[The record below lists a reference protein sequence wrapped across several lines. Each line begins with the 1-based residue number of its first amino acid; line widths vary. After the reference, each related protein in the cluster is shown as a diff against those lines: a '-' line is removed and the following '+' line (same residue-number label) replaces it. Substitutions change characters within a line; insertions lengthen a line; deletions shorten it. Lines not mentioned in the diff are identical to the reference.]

1 MIRFMDKPIFGL
13 ALALAASCL
22 GCGEDGDKGIESEPT
37 APEVTQAIARVSPTE
52 GNEAQGTVE
61 FSQEADKVRVIAN
74 LTGLTEGNHGF
85 HIHEKGDCSA
95 ADGTSAGG
103 HFNPENK
110 AHGAPYAAERHVG
123 DLGNI
128 FAEAS
133 GQATYNRVDTL
144 LELNGDNSII
154 GLAVIVHALPDD
166 FSQPTG
172 AAGARVGCGVIEGR

>member
-1 MIRFMDKPIFGL
+1 MIRFIDKPIIGL

-22 GCGEDGDKGIESEPT
+22 GCSEDEPT
-37 APEVTQAIARVSPTE
+37 ASEATQASAVINPTE
-52 GNEAQGTVE
+52 GNQAQGMVE
-61 FSQEADKVRVIAN
+61 FTQEADGVRVIAN
-74 LTGLTEGNHGF
+74 LTGLTEGDHGF

-110 AHGAPYAAERHVG
+110 NHGAPDAAERHVG

-128 FAEAS
+128 TAADS
-133 GQATYNRVDTL
+133 GQATYNRLDTH
-144 LELNGDNSII
+144 LELNGTNSII

-172 AAGARVGCGVIEGR
+172 AAGDRVGCGVVEGR

>member
-1 MIRFMDKPIFGL
+1 MIRFIDKPIIGL

-22 GCGEDGDKGIESEPT
+22 GCSSDEPT
-37 APEVTQAIARVSPTE
+37 ASEATQASTVVNPTE
-52 GNEAQGTVE
+52 GNQAQGTVE
-61 FSQEADKVRVIAN
+61 FTQEADGVRVIAN
-74 LTGLTEGNHGF
+74 LTGLTEGDHGF

-103 HFNPENK
+103 HFNPAGT
-110 AHGAPYAAERHVG
+110 AHGAPDAAERHVG

-128 FAEAS
+128 TADAS
-133 GQATYNRVDTL
+133 GQATYNRLDTH
-144 LELNGDNSII
+144 LELSGANNII

>member
-1 MIRFMDKPIFGL
+1 MIRFIDKSIIGL
-13 ALALAASCL
+13 TLAFAVSCL
-22 GCGEDGDKGIESEPT
+22 GCSEDEPT
-37 APEVTQAIARVSPTE
+37 ASGATQATTVVNPTE

-61 FSQEADKVRVIAN
+61 FTQEAGGVRVIAN
-74 LTGLTEGNHGF
+74 LTGLTEGDHGF

-103 HFNPENK
+103 HFNPEGT
-110 AHGAPYAAERHVG
+110 AHGAPDAAERHVG

-128 FAEAS
+128 TADAS
-133 GQATYNRVDTL
+133 GDATYNRLDTH
-144 LELNGDNSII
+144 LELNGANTII
-154 GLAVIVHALPDD
+154 GLAVVVHALPDD

>member
-1 MIRFMDKPIFGL
+1 MIRFIDKPIIGL

-22 GCGEDGDKGIESEPT
+22 GCSEDEPT
-37 APEVTQAIARVSPTE
+37 ASEATQASAVVNPTE
-52 GNEAQGTVE
+52 GNQAQGTVE
-61 FSQEADKVRVIAN
+61 FTQEAGGVRVIAN
-74 LTGLTEGNHGF
+74 LTGLTEGDHGF

-103 HFNPENK
+103 HFNPEGK
-110 AHGAPYAAERHVG
+110 AHGAPDAAERHVG

-128 FAEAS
+128 TAAAS
-133 GQATYNRVDTL
+133 GQATYNRLDTHL
-144 LELNGDNSII
+144 DLNGDNSII

>member
-13 ALALAASCL
+13 VLALAASCL
-22 GCGEDGDKGIESEPT
+22 GCSEDEPT
-37 APEVTQAIARVSPTE
+37 ASEDTQASAVISPTE

-61 FSQEADKVRVIAN
+61 FTQEAGGVRVIAN
-74 LTGLTEGNHGF
+74 LTGLTEGDHGF

-110 AHGAPYAAERHVG
+110 AHGAPDAAERHVG

-128 FAEAS
+128 TADAS
-133 GQATYNRVDTL
+133 GQATYNRLDTH
-144 LELNGDNSII
+144 LELNGDNNII

>member
-1 MIRFMDKPIFGL
+1 MIRFIDKPIFGL
-13 ALALAASCL
+13 ALALAVSCL
-22 GCGEDGDKGIESEPT
+22 GCSEDEPT
-37 APEVTQAIARVSPTE
+37 ASVPTQASTVVNPTE

-61 FSQEADKVRVIAN
+61 FTEEAGGVRVIAN
-74 LTGLTEGNHGF
+74 LTGLTEGDHGF

-103 HFNPENK
+103 HFNPEGT
-110 AHGAPYAAERHVG
+110 AHGAPDAAERHVG

-128 FAEAS
+128 TADAS
-133 GQATYNRVDTL
+133 GDAAYNRVDTL

>member
-1 MIRFMDKPIFGL
+1 MISLIINPIVGL
-13 ALALAASCL
+13 ALALAAT
-22 GCGEDGDKGIESEPT
+22 GCSEDEPT
-37 APEVTQAIARVSPTE
+37 ASGTSQASAMVNPTE
-52 GNEAQGTVE
+52 GNDAQGTVE
-61 FSQEADKVRVIAN
+61 FTQEDGGVRVLAN
-74 LTGLTEGNHGF
+74 LTGLSEGDHGF

-103 HFNPENK
+103 HFNPEGT
-110 AHGAPYAAERHVG
+110 AHGAPDAAERHVG

-128 FAEAS
+128 TADAA
-133 GQATYNRVDTL
+133 GKAVYNRVDTRV
-144 LELNGDNSII
+144 ELDGANSVI

>member
-1 MIRFMDKPIFGL
+1 MIRFIDKPIIGL
-13 ALALAASCL
+13 ALALAASFL
-22 GCGEDGDKGIESEPT
+22 GCSEDEPT
-37 APEVTQAIARVSPTE
+37 ASGDTQASAVINPTE

-61 FSQEADKVRVIAN
+61 FTQEAGAVRVIAN
-74 LTGLTEGNHGF
+74 LTGLTEGDHGF

-103 HFNPENK
+103 HFNPEGK
-110 AHGAPYAAERHVG
+110 AHGPPDAAERHVG

-128 FAEAS
+128 TADAS
-133 GQATYNRVDTL
+133 GKATYNRLDTH
-144 LELNGDNSII
+144 LELDGANSII
-154 GLAVIVHALPDD
+154 RLAVIVHALPDD

>member
-1 MIRFMDKPIFGL
+1 MIRFIDKPIIGL
-13 ALALAASCL
+13 ALALTASCL
-22 GCGEDGDKGIESEPT
+22 GCSEDEPT
-37 APEVTQAIARVSPTE
+37 ASEDTQASTTIQPTE
-52 GNEAQGTVE
+52 NNNAEGTVE
-61 FSQEADKVRVIAN
+61 FTQEAGGVRVIAN
-74 LTGLTEGNHGF
+74 LTGLTEGDHGF

-103 HFNPENK
+103 HFNPEGK
-110 AHGAPYAAERHVG
+110 AHGAPDAAERHVG

-128 FAEAS
+128 TADAS
-133 GQATYNRVDTL
+133 GQATYNRLDTH
-144 LELNGDNSII
+144 LELDGDNSII

>member
-1 MIRFMDKPIFGL
+1 MISLIDKPIIGL
-13 ALALAASCL
+13 ALALAAI
-22 GCGEDGDKGIESEPT
+22 GCSEDKPT
-37 APEVTQAIARVSPTE
+37 ASGTAQASAVVNPTE
-52 GNEAQGTVE
+52 GNEARGTVE
-61 FSQEADKVRVIAN
+61 FIQEAGGVRVVAN
-74 LTGLTEGNHGF
+74 LTGLSEGDHGF

-103 HFNPENK
+103 HFNPEGT
-110 AHGAPYAAERHVG
+110 AHGAPDAAERHVG

-128 FAEAS
+128 TADAS
-133 GQATYNRVDTL
+133 GAAAYDRLDTVIEVD
-144 LELNGDNSII
+144 GDNSII

>member
-1 MIRFMDKPIFGL
+1 MIRFIDKPIIGL
-13 ALALAASCL
+13 ALAFAVSCL
-22 GCGEDGDKGIESEPT
+22 GCSEDEPT
-37 APEVTQAIARVSPTE
+37 ASEATQASTLINPTE

-61 FSQEADKVRVIAN
+61 FTQEVDGVRVIAS
-74 LTGLTEGNHGF
+74 LTGLTEGDHGF

-103 HFNPENK
+103 HFNPFGT
-110 AHGAPYAAERHVG
+110 AHGAPDATERHVG

-128 FAEAS
+128 TADAS
-133 GQATYNRVDTL
+133 GDAAYNRLDTHL
-144 LELNGDNSII
+144 DLDGANSII

>member
-1 MIRFMDKPIFGL
+1 MIRFIDKPIIGL

-22 GCGEDGDKGIESEPT
+22 GCSEDEPT
-37 APEVTQAIARVSPTE
+37 ASEATQASAVINPTE
-52 GNEAQGTVE
+52 GNQAQGTVE
-61 FSQEADKVRVIAN
+61 FMQEADGVRVIAN
-74 LTGLTEGNHGF
+74 LTGLTEGDHGF

-110 AHGAPYAAERHVG
+110 AHGAPDAAERHVG

-128 FAEAS
+128 TADGS
-133 GQATYNRVDTL
+133 GQATYNRLDTH
-144 LELNGDNSII
+144 LELNGANNII

-172 AAGARVGCGVIEGR
+172 AAGARVGCGVVEGR

>member
-1 MIRFMDKPIFGL
+1 MIIRLL
-13 ALALAASCL
+13 AILSLAAFVVFL
-22 GCGEDGDKGIESEPT
+22 GCSDDQPTASEPT
-37 APEVTQAIARVSPTE
+37 QASTVISPTE

-61 FSQEADKVRVIAN
+61 FTQEAGGVRVVAN
-74 LTGLTEGNHGF
+74 LTGLTEGDHGF

-103 HFNPENK
+103 HFNPEGT
-110 AHGAPYAAERHVG
+110 AHGAPDAAERHVG

-128 FAEAS
+128 TADAS
-133 GQATYNRVDTL
+133 GQATYNLLDTH
-144 LELNGDNSII
+144 LELNGDNNII